1 VVLAFT
7 MFFSMSEIALF
18 ALQKVDREAL
28 KEDPGIGEIVR
39 HLLSRPRRLLAAL
52 LIGAELSNI
61 AFSAV
66 SADFVLDR
74 FPDRGWINVVVIAPI
89 LIVFG
94 DVLPRTIALR
104 FSREATRILARPVAF
119 WNELVSPVR
128 FVLTGIVDSALR
140 VFGVQPPTEVE
151 VLKEEQLR
159 TLVDQGRAT
168 GVIQPIEQEI
178 IHRVFEFGDLPVS
191 RLMTPRP
198 DIFSLSITTPWPEL
212 LKAIRE
218 ARYSRVPLWQGTPEN
233 IIGILLVK
241 DLLRLRGA
249 APPNPRQLQKMLH
262 PAVFVPPS
270 KRAQDLLHEFRKR
283 NSHMVIVVDE
293 HGSCQ
298 GLITLDDLL
307 SELVGEVL
315 DETDAEEKDA
325 VLLSENMWAV
335 RAGMD
340 IDDFSERFGVELP
353 EGDYTTAG
361 GFVFHLLGRAPK
373 KGDETSWNGVDFLVA
388 GVEGRR
394 ITELTVT
401 FHPKKPDEPE
411 GEE

>member
-1 VVLAFT
+1 
-7 MFFSMSEIALF
+7 
-18 ALQKVDREAL
+18 
-28 KEDPGIGEIVR
+28 
-39 HLLSRPRRLLAAL
+39 
-52 LIGAELSNI
+52 
-61 AFSAV
+61 
-66 SADFVLDR
+66 
-74 FPDRGWINVVVIAPI
+74 
-89 LIVFG
+89 
-94 DVLPRTIALR
+94 
-104 FSREATRILARPVAF
+104 
-119 WNELVSPVR
+119 
-128 FVLTGIVDSALR
+128 
-140 VFGVQPPTEVE
+140 
-151 VLKEEQLR
+151 
-159 TLVDQGRAT
+159 
-168 GVIQPIEQEI
+168 
-178 IHRVFEFGDLPVS
+178 
-191 RLMTPRP
+191 
-198 DIFSLSITTPWPEL
+198 
-212 LKAIRE
+212 
-218 ARYSRVPLWQGTPEN
+218 
-233 IIGILLVK
+233 
-241 DLLRLRGA
+241 
-249 APPNPRQLQKMLH
+249 
-262 PAVFVPPS
+262 
-270 KRAQDLLHEFRKR
+270 
-283 NSHMVIVVDE
+283 MVIVVDE